1 MKLEAFLQWLRDLGA
16 ERRFLS
22 CYWRE
27 PRRRLRLATYLRIT
41 PEADWI
47 KCAFIWHD
55 TPEGNRYWHD
65 INRNYQKL
73 LSNNGHNTAR
83 RGDIHVSSQSAS
95 TPAAP
100 ENASTPEN
108 AARRG
113 DIHVARQIA

>member
-1 MKLEAFLQWLRDLGA
+1 MKLETFLQWLRDLGA

-73 LSNNGHNTAR
+73 LSNNGQEKINTAR
-83 RGDIHVSSQSAS
+83 M
-95 TPAAP
+95 
-100 ENASTPEN
+100 
-108 AARRG
+108 G
-113 DIHVARQIA
+113 DIHVASQSAPHAGLMEAIKLIKSKNYEEDNVRR